1 MYKKFLLLPLILSV
15 SACANMQS
23 TSGSHLVSSPKY
35 HFMSE
40 LSASAQRATAA
51 QERVAALQQAQE
63 PTTAL
68 PVLPKHVHGPFGVR
82 MAFHWDGTLNG
93 GVRALAA
100 YVGLKVVVVGRPPS
114 VPVMVYVDNTHK
126 SVIQNMYMM
135 GLQAGDLAGVV
146 PVPSRNEV
154 KIVYGSKKVA
164 TTSLGGA
171 Q

>member
-1 MYKKFLLLPLILSV
+1 MLKKAMLLPLILSV
-15 SACANMQS
+15 SACAHMNPPPQS
-23 TSGSHLVSSPKY
+23 TGVSSPKY

-40 LSASAQRATAA
+40 LSASAQRAAAA
-51 QERVAALQQAQE
+51 QERVAGLQQAQE
-63 PTTAL
+63 PTTSL
-68 PVLPKHVHGPFGVR
+68 PVLPKHVPGPFGVR
-82 MAFHWDGTLNG
+82 IAFHWDGTLHG

-114 VPVMVYVDNTHK
+114 TPIMVYVNNTHK
-126 SVIQNMYMM
+126 TVIQNMYMM
-135 GLQAGDLAGVV
+135 GLQAGSLAGVV

-164 TTSLGGA
+164 EISGGA